1 MNGFRHVV
9 TLTWTDAANDAVAQ
23 AAIDALRSL
32 PDQIPEIRSY
42 EVGVDAGLSPGNA
55 SIVIVADF
63 DSSSGFETYR
73 DHPAHQAVIDQHIR
87 PILAGRS
94 AVQHA
99 RS

>member
-9 TLTWTDAANDAVAQ
+9 TLTWTDDASDAVV
-23 AAIDALRSL
+23 AAALDALRGL
-32 PDQIPEIRSY
+32 PEQIPEIRSY
-42 EVGVDAGLSPGNA
+42 EVGEDAGLAPGNA
-55 SIVIVADF
+55 DIVIVADF
-63 DSSSGFETYR
+63 DSAGGFETYR
-73 DHPAHQAVIDQHIR
+73 DHPAHQAVIHDHIR